1 MTITKVS
8 DLLTSS
14 DTADLGL
21 STIFPMYQVGN
32 NPTLLGK
39 TVVQVGDKTYLRSG
53 AYTAPAN
60 ADSSVL
66 DMQHLKMY
74 STTQV
79 NSQVF
84 SDGLI
89 YNIVSNGGSTLVATG
104 KGKISYSTDN
114 GVTWSAEINVGSAQ
128 NVYAYAVWTGSR
140 FVIANNSG
148 SGAAPTVYHSADGVT
163 WTASTGALP
172 ASSNGTTDVITDK
185 QGRVLIVNASTS
197 AFYSTDH
204 GVSFSSITLPTASVS
219 GFVING
225 LWVLLQS
232 NNLLY
237 YTAPVD
243 TPTAGTSRTLPAAT
257 SAMSRNLCCSN
268 GVNLGV
274 IIVVGIAYTTTDGV
288 TWSAGNS
295 EMSHQ
300 VLSVYWGGARFY
312 FSSETIPITS
322 NGVWVPYTIYESS
335 DLNTFRE
342 MCLEP
347 ARIGTA
353 TQAISADSV
362 GAVNDR
368 LFFSTQGNN
377 TLPLR
382 YLDYK
387 TTADFIGTNK
397 VFRTAINGDGQSA
410 IYYWRI
416 K

>member
-32 NPTLLGK
+32 SSTLLGK
-39 TVVQVGDKTYLRSG
+39 PVVQVGDKTYLRSG

-89 YNIVSNGGSTLVATG
+89 YNIVSNEGSTLVATG
-104 KGKISYSTDN
+104 QGKISYSTDN
-114 GVTWSAEINVGSAQ
+114 GVTWSAAINVGHAQ

-140 FVIANNSG
+140 FVIANNNSSG
-148 SGAAPTVYHSADGVT
+148 SVSAAYHSADGVT

-185 QGRVLIVNASTS
+185 QGRVLIVNSSTS

-204 GVSFSSITLPTASVS
+204 GVSFSSITLPVATAS

-225 LWVLLQS
+225 SWVFLQRNS
-232 NNLLY
+232 STY
-237 YTAPVD
+237 YTAPVA
-243 TPTAGTSRTLPAAT
+243 TPTVGTSRTLPAAT
-257 SAMSRNLCCSN
+257 ISMSRNFCCSN

-274 IIVVGIAYTTTDGV
+274 IIVAGIAYTTTDGV

-295 EMSHQ
+295 EVSHQ
-300 VLSVYWGGARFY
+300 ALSVYWGGSRFY
-312 FSSETIPITS
+312 FSSATIPITN

-342 MCLEP
+342 MFLVP

-353 TQAISADSV
+353 SHTVGAVSV

-368 LFFSTQGNN
+368 LFFSTQGSN

-397 VFRTAINGDGQSA
+397 VFRTASLGDGLSA

>member
-21 STIFPMYQVGN
+21 STIFPMYQVGDSA
-32 NPTLLGK
+32 TLLGK

-53 AYTAPAN
+53 AYTLPTN
-60 ADSSVL
+60 ADPVVL

-79 NSQVF
+79 NSQVL

-89 YNIVSNGGSTLVATG
+89 YSIVSNGGSTLVATG
-104 KGKISYSTDN
+104 RGKISYSTDN
-114 GVTWSAEINVGSAQ
+114 GTTWSAAINVGDGQ
-128 NVYAYAVWTGSR
+128 YVYTYAVWTGSR
-140 FVIANNSG
+140 FVITING
-148 SGAAPTVYHSADGVT
+148 GIGVGGVPVVHHSADGIT
-163 WTASTGALP
+163 WTASTGTLP
-172 ASSNGTTDVITDK
+172 TSGITGVITDK
-185 QGRVLIVNASTS
+185 QGGVLIVNNSTS
-197 AFYSTDH
+197 AYYSTDH
-204 GVSFSSITLPTASVS
+204 GVSFSSITLPVGTVS

-225 LWVLLQS
+225 LWVFLLS
-232 NNLLY
+232 NSATY
-237 YTAPVD
+237 YTAPVA
-243 TPTAGTSRTLPAAT
+243 TPTVGTSRTLPVST
-257 SAMSRNLCCSN
+257 VSMTRKLCCSN

-274 IIVVGIAYTTTDGV
+274 IIVAGIVYTTTDGV

-300 VLSVYWGGARFY
+300 AVSVYWGGSRFY
-312 FSSETIPITS
+312 FSSTTVPLAN
-322 NGVWVPYTIYESS
+322 NGVWVPYVIYESS

-342 MCLEP
+342 MFLVP

-353 TQAISADSV
+353 LYSVGSEAV

-368 LFFSTQGNN
+368 LFFSTQGTNP
-377 TLPLR
+377 LPLR

-397 VFRTAINGDGQSA
+397 VFRTAALGDGLNT

>member
-21 STIFPMYQVGN
+21 STIFPMYQVGTST
-32 NPTLLGK
+32 TLLGK
-39 TVVQVGDKTYLRSG
+39 PVVQIGDKTYLRSG
-53 AYTAPAN
+53 AYTLPTN
-60 ADSSVL
+60 ADPVVL

-79 NSQVF
+79 NSQVL
-84 SDGLI
+84 SDGFI
-89 YNIVSNGGSTLVATG
+89 YSIVSNGGSTLVATG
-104 KGKISYSTDN
+104 TGKISYSTDN
-114 GVTWSAEINVGSAQ
+114 GTTWSAAINVGYTQ
-128 NVYAYAVWTGSR
+128 NAYAYAVWTGSR
-140 FVIANNSG
+140 FVIANTSG
-148 SGAAPTVYHSADGVT
+148 SGVAPAVYHSADGVT

-172 ASSNGTTDVITDK
+172 AISNGTKDVITDK
-185 QGRVLIVNASTS
+185 QGRVLIVNSGTS

-204 GVSFSSITLPTASVS
+204 GVSFSSITLPVAAAT

-225 LWVLLQS
+225 LWVFLQS
-232 NNLLY
+232 SSETY
-237 YTAPVD
+237 YTAPVA
-243 TPTAGTSRTLPAAT
+243 TPTIGTSRTLPAAT
-257 SAMSRNLCCSN
+257 NNMSRNLCCSN

-274 IIVVGIAYTTTDGV
+274 IIVAGIVYTTTDGV

-295 EMSHQ
+295 EMSYQ
-300 VLSVYWGGARFY
+300 TNSVYWGGSRFY
-312 FSSETIPITS
+312 FSSATVPLVN
-322 NGVWVPYTIYESS
+322 NGVGVPYAVYESS

-342 MCLEP
+342 MFLVP

-353 TQAISADSV
+353 GYSTAAGVV

-368 LFFSTQGNN
+368 LFFSTQGTN

-397 VFRTAINGDGQSA
+397 VFRTAQSGDGLSA

>member
-32 NPTLLGK
+32 SSTLLGK
-39 TVVQVGDKTYLRSG
+39 PVVQVGDKTYLRSG
-53 AYTAPAN
+53 AYTLPTN
-60 ADSSVL
+60 ADPAVL

-104 KGKISYSTDN
+104 QGKISYSTDN
-114 GVTWSAEINVGSAQ
+114 GVTWSAAINVGHAQ

-140 FVIANNSG
+140 FVIANNSN
-148 SGAAPTVYHSADGVT
+148 SGVAPTVYHSADGVT

-172 ASSNGTTDVITDK
+172 PTSNDTTDVITDK
-185 QGRVLIVNASTS
+185 QGRVLIVNNSTS

-204 GVSFSSITLPTASVS
+204 GVRFSSIALPVETAS

-225 LWVLLQS
+225 LWVFLQS
-232 NNLLY
+232 NSSTY
-237 YTAPVD
+237 YTAPVA
-243 TPTAGTSRTLPAAT
+243 TPTVGTPRTLPAST
-257 SAMSRNLCCSN
+257 ISMSRNFCCSN

-274 IIVVGIAYTTTDGV
+274 IIVASVAYTTTNGV

-295 EMSHQ
+295 E
-300 VLSVYWGGARFY
+300 LSYQIGRVYWSGSRFY
-312 FSSETIPITS
+312 FSSPTVPMGT
-322 NGVWVPYTIYESS
+322 NGVWVPYVIYESS
-335 DLNTFRE
+335 DLNNFRE
-342 MCLEP
+342 MFLVP

-353 TQAISADSV
+353 GYTVGATSV

-368 LFFSTQGNN
+368 LFFSTQGTN

-397 VFRTAINGDGQSA
+397 VFRTGVMGDGLSA

>member
-32 NPTLLGK
+32 SATLLGK
-39 TVVQVGDKTYLRSG
+39 PVVQVGDKTYLRSG

-60 ADSSVL
+60 ADPAVL
-66 DMQHLKMY
+66 DMQHLKLY

-79 NSQVF
+79 NSQVL

-104 KGKISYSTDN
+104 TGKISYSTDN
-114 GVTWSAEINVGSAQ
+114 GTTWSDAINVGSAQ
-128 NVYAYAVWTGSR
+128 NVYKYAVWTGSR
-140 FVIANNSG
+140 FVIANNYNSG
-148 SGAAPTVYHSADGVT
+148 VAPTVYHSADGIT
-163 WTASTGALP
+163 WAASTGALP
-172 ASSNGTTDVITDK
+172 AQTNSTSDVITDK
-185 QGRVLIVNASTS
+185 QGGVLIVNNSTS
-197 AFYSTDH
+197 AFYSTNH
-204 GVSFSSITLPTASVS
+204 GVSFSSITLPVATVS

-225 LWVLLQS
+225 LWVFLPS
-232 NNLLY
+232 NSATY
-237 YTAPVD
+237 YTAPVA
-243 TPTAGTSRTLPAAT
+243 TPTVGTSRTLPVST
-257 SAMSRNLCCSN
+257 VSMTRKLCCSN

-274 IIVVGIAYTTTDGV
+274 IIVAGIAYTTTDGV

-300 VLSVYWGGARFY
+300 AVSVYWGGSRFY
-312 FSSETIPITS
+312 FSSTTVPLVN

-335 DLNTFRE
+335 DLSTFRE
-342 MCLEP
+342 MFLVP
-347 ARIGTA
+347 AQIGTTGYLTNA
-353 TQAISADSV
+353 VAV

-368 LFFSTQGNN
+368 LFFSTQDTN

-397 VFRTAINGDGQSA
+397 VFRTAALGDGLSA

>member
-21 STIFPMYQVGN
+21 STIFPMYQVGFSN
-32 NPTLLGK
+32 LLGK

-60 ADSSVL
+60 ADPSVL

-79 NSQVF
+79 NSQVL

-104 KGKISYSTDN
+104 TGKISYSTDN
-114 GVTWSAEINVGSAQ
+114 GVTWSAAINVGDGQ

-140 FVIANNSG
+140 FVIANNNNYG
-148 SGAAPTVYHSADGVT
+148 VAPTVYHSADGVT

-172 ASSNGTTDVITDK
+172 ANSSGTKDVITDN
-185 QGRVLIVNASTS
+185 QGRVLIVNSSTS

-204 GVSFSSITLPTASVS
+204 GVSFSSITLPLATAS

-225 LWVLLQS
+225 LWVFLQLNS
-232 NNLLY
+232 STY
-237 YTAPVD
+237 CTAPVA
-243 TPTAGTSRTLPAAT
+243 TPTVGTSRTLPT
-257 SAMSRNLCCSN
+257 FTISMSRNFCCSN

-274 IIVVGIAYTTTDGV
+274 IIVGGIVYTTTDGV

-295 EMSHQ
+295 ELSYSTI
-300 VLSVYWGGARFY
+300 SVYWGGSRFY
-312 FSSETIPITS
+312 FSSATVPLTN

-342 MCLEP
+342 MFLVP

-353 TQAISADSV
+353 QYTVGAASV

-368 LFFSTQGNN
+368 LFFSTQGSN

-397 VFRTAINGDGQSA
+397 VLRTALLGDGLSA

>member
-32 NPTLLGK
+32 SSTLLGK
-39 TVVQVGDKTYLRSG
+39 PVVQVGDKTYLRSG
-53 AYTAPAN
+53 AYTLPTN
-60 ADSSVL
+60 ADPVVL

-79 NSQVF
+79 NSQVL

-104 KGKISYSTDN
+104 QGKISYSTDN
-114 GVTWSAEINVGSAQ
+114 GVTWSAAINVGNAQ

-140 FVIANNSG
+140 FVIAINS
-148 SGAAPTVYHSADGVT
+148 AATNVATVHQSADGIT
-163 WTASTGALP
+163 WAASTGTLP
-172 ASSNGTTDVITDK
+172 AYTDSTSDVITDK
-185 QGRVLIVNASTS
+185 QGRVLIVNSSTT
-197 AFYSTDH
+197 AYYSTNH
-204 GVSFSSITLPTASVS
+204 GVSFSQITLPNATVS

-225 LWVLLQS
+225 LWVFLHPNS
-232 NNLLY
+232 SAY
-237 YTAPVD
+237 YTAPVA
-243 TPTAGTSRTLPAAT
+243 TPTVGTSRTLPVST
-257 SAMSRNLCCSN
+257 VGMSRNFCCSN

-274 IIVVGIAYTTTDGV
+274 IIVAGIVYTTTDGV

-295 EMSHQ
+295 ELSYSTN
-300 VLSVYWGGARFY
+300 SVYWSGSRFY
-312 FSSETIPITS
+312 FSSTTVPLV
-322 NGVWVPYTIYESS
+322 NRVPYTIYESS

-342 MCLEP
+342 MFLVP

-353 TQAISADSV
+353 GDISAGAV

-368 LFFSTQGNN
+368 LFFSTQGTN

-397 VFRTAINGDGQSA
+397 VFRTAALGDGLSA

>member
-8 DLLTSS
+8 DLLTAS
-14 DTADLGL
+14 DTADLGI

-32 NPTLLGK
+32 SSTLLGK
-39 TVVQVGDKTYLRSG
+39 TVVQGGGKTYLRSG
-53 AYTAPAN
+53 AYTLPTN
-60 ADSSVL
+60 ADPVVL

-79 NSQVF
+79 NSQVL

-104 KGKISYSTDN
+104 TGKISYSTDN
-114 GVTWSAEINVGSAQ
+114 GVTWSAAVNVGNAS
-128 NVYAYAVWTGSR
+128 NTYTFTVWTGSR
-140 FVIANNSG
+140 FVIANTSG
-148 SGAAPTVYHSADGVT
+148 SGAAPTVYQSADGIT
-163 WTASTGALP
+163 WTASTGTLP
-172 ASSNGTTDVITDK
+172 TAGNGTTDVITDK
-185 QGRVLIVNASTS
+185 QGRVLIVNSSTS

-204 GVSFSSITLPTASVS
+204 GVSFSSITLPVATVS

-225 LWVLLQS
+225 LWVFLQS
-232 NNLLY
+232 NAPTY
-237 YTAPVD
+237 YTAPVA
-243 TPTAGTSRTLPAAT
+243 TPTVGTSRTLPV
-257 SAMSRNLCCSN
+257 SAGSMTRKLCCSN

-274 IIVVGIAYTTTDGV
+274 IIVASIVYTTTDGV

-295 EMSHQ
+295 EMSYQ
-300 VLSVYWGGARFY
+300 AVSVYWSGSRFY
-312 FSSETIPITS
+312 FSSTTFPIT
-322 NGVWVPYTIYESS
+322 NKGVWVPYAIYESS

-342 MCLEP
+342 MFLVP
-347 ARIGTA
+347 DRIGT
-353 TQAISADSV
+353 SLDSVVSEAV

-368 LFFSTQGNN
+368 LFFSTQGTN
-377 TLPLR
+377 TRPLR

-397 VFRTAINGDGQSA
+397 VSRTAPSGDGLSA

>member
-32 NPTLLGK
+32 SSTFLGK

-53 AYTAPAN
+53 AYTLPTN
-60 ADSSVL
+60 ADPSVL

-114 GVTWSAEINVGSAQ
+114 GVTWSAAINVGNGLNA
-128 NVYAYAVWTGSR
+128 YAYAVWTGSR
-140 FVIANNSG
+140 FVIVNNSV
-148 SGAAPTVYHSADGVT
+148 SGAVPTVYHSADGVT

-172 ASSNGTTDVITDK
+172 ANSNGTKDVITDN
-185 QGRVLIVNASTS
+185 QGRVLIVNSSTS

-204 GVSFSSITLPTASVS
+204 GVSFSSITLPLATAS

-225 LWVLLQS
+225 LWVFLQLNDS
-232 NNLLY
+232 TY
-237 YTAPVD
+237 CTAPVA
-243 TPTAGTSRTLPAAT
+243 TPTVGTSRTLPT
-257 SAMSRNLCCSN
+257 FTISMSRNFCCSN

-274 IIVVGIAYTTTDGV
+274 IIVGGIVYTTTDGV

-295 EMSHQ
+295 ELSYSTI
-300 VLSVYWGGARFY
+300 SVYWGGSRFY
-312 FSSETIPITS
+312 FSSATVPLIN

-342 MCLEP
+342 MFLVP
-347 ARIGTA
+347 ARIGISDHSVTA
-353 TQAISADSV
+353 GAV

-368 LFFSTQGNN
+368 LFFSTQGTN

-397 VFRTAINGDGQSA
+397 VLRTAPLGDGLSA

>member
-21 STIFPMYQVGN
+21 STIFPMYQVGESS
-32 NPTLLGK
+32 TLLGK

-66 DMQHLKMY
+66 DMQHLKLY

-84 SDGLI
+84 SDGSIL
-89 YNIVSNGGSTLVATG
+89 NIVSNGGSTLVATG
-104 KGKISYSTDN
+104 TGKISYSTDN
-114 GVTWSAEINVGSAQ
+114 GVTWSAAINVGHAQ

-148 SGAAPTVYHSADGVT
+148 SGVAPTVYHSADGVT

-172 ASSNGTTDVITDK
+172 ANTDVTTDVITDK
-185 QGRVLIVNASTS
+185 QGRVVIVSNSTS
-197 AFYSTDH
+197 AHYSTDH
-204 GVSFSSITLPTASVS
+204 GVSFSSITLPGATVS

-225 LWVLLQS
+225 LWVFLQL
-232 NNLLY
+232 NITTY
-237 YTAPVD
+237 YTAPVA
-243 TPTAGTSRTLPAAT
+243 TPTVGTSRTLPAAT
-257 SAMSRNLCCSN
+257 ISMSRNLCCSN

-274 IIVVGIAYTTTDGV
+274 IIVAGIVYTTTDGV
-288 TWSAGNS
+288 TWRAGNFELS
-295 EMSHQ
+295 YSTI
-300 VLSVYWGGARFY
+300 SVYWGGSRFY
-312 FSSETIPITS
+312 FSSATIPITN
-322 NGVWVPYTIYESS
+322 NGVWVPYVIYESS

-342 MCLEP
+342 MFLVP
-347 ARIGTA
+347 ARIGTPA
-353 TQAISADSV
+353 HTVSAASV

-368 LFFSTQGNN
+368 LFFSTQGSD

-397 VFRTAINGDGQSA
+397 VIRTAPLGDGLSA